1 MGMEPGGSFS
11 FVQPSRLP
19 PEERARLQARAAG
32 RTDGGTLCAAPGV
45 PAGPPREEEVDPPR
59 EEKAAPTPAKIT
71 SVPRMAG
78 APEAPPAPPAPRA
91 GAVGR
96 APAAGGGGGGSGE
109 AGAGADADGG
119 WSDSGP
125 VTGGDVDGESLY
137 KGDVA
142 DLRTMMDTLVPETEE
157 EARRVVEPLLALR
170 PGEVEQRLRAVAQDT
185 EPGSRACRRPPPP
198 SLPY

>member
-1 MGMEPGGSFS
+1 
-11 FVQPSRLP
+11 V
-19 PEERARLQARAAG
+19 
-32 RTDGGTLCAAPGV
+32 
-45 PAGPPREEEVDPPR
+45 GPPREEEV
-59 EEKAAPTPAKIT
+59 APAPAKIT

-109 AGAGADADGG
+109 AGAGAGAGAGADADADGG
-119 WSDSGP
+119 CSDSGP
-125 VTGGDVDGESLY
+125 VTGGDVAAL
-137 KGDVA
+137 
-142 DLRTMMDTLVPETEE
+142 MDTLVPETEE

-185 EPGSRACRRPPPP
+185 EPGSRACRPHPPLPLSRPALEV
-198 SLPY
+198 SWDETCVGVIEGR